1 MSATLEERVEEL
13 EAKVADLES
22 QSTQADL
29 IHYSATEIETA
40 VTNALWLYNTTFAG
54 SVTMIYASAISRWI
68 ATVPIPDGITT
79 PIVAATIKD
88 TVMTSSVPGL
98 AYQIS
103 GNNIMFHFF
112 AASRTNPY
120 VVNYIIME
128 GDR

>member
-1 MSATLEERVEEL
+1 MAATLEERVEEL
-13 EAKVADLES
+13 EAKVADLEN
-22 QSTQADL
+22 QSLQADL

-54 SVTMIYASAISRWI
+54 SVTMTYALSRWI
-68 ATVPIPDGITT
+68 ASVPIPDGITT

-103 GNNIMFHFF
+103 GNNIMFHLF

-120 VVNYIIME
+120 VIDYIIMA

>member
-1 MSATLEERVEEL
+1 MAATLEERVEEL

-22 QSTQADL
+22 QSSQADL

-54 SVTMIYASAISRWI
+54 SVTMNYASGISRWI
-68 ATVPIPDGITT
+68 ASVPIPDGITT

-103 GNNIMFHFF
+103 GNNIMFHLF

-120 VVNYIIME
+120 VISYIIME